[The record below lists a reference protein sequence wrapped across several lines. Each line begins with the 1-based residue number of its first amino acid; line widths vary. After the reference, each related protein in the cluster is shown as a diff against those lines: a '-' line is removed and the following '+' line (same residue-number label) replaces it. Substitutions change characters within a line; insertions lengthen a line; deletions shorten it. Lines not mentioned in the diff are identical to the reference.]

1 MATNITGKITG
12 IKYVPLLG
20 VPLPEYAFAQFDV
33 DSAQTACVVLD
44 GKYTFALSKWVTPK
58 RTRSYP
64 FERVY
69 NTLEHSKKIT
79 VIPVV
84 KDEGMT
90 GDRDYIQWDTVALTD
105 VLFSENRYNGNHA

>member
-1 MATNITGKITG
+1 VRRFGRKVHVRLVKMG
-12 IKYVPLLG
+12 YS
-20 VPLPEYAFAQFDV
+20 Q
-33 DSAQTACVVLD
+33 
-44 GKYTFALSKWVTPK
+44 